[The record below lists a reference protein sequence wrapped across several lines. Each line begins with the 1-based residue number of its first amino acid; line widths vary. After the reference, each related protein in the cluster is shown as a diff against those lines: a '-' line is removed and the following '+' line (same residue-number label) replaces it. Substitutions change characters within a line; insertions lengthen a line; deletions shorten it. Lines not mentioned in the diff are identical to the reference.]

1 MFAVLTFWL
10 SLEFDDT
17 YRKQVPKQF
26 SAKTCKEFVN
36 IESSLLL
43 LDIFDILTEALNSIN
58 SIALYQR
65 GQMSKKV
72 NSLNNQR

>member
-1 MFAVLTFWL
+1 MFTVLTFWL

-43 LDIFDILTEALNSIN
+43 LDIFDILTEAIKFYK
-58 SIALYQR
+58 LYCLI
-65 GQMSKKV
+65 SKRTDV
-72 NSLNNQR
+72 